1 MLRVAFLMVC
11 GVILASQ
18 CIDAGKDRLAYRQ
31 AEKEYESWI
40 DDTKEKDDGTRVINF
55 ENLQKIN
62 PDLVAWIQ
70 IPDTT
75 IDYPVVQGRDN
86 DYYLNHTAAG
96 KENHSGAI
104 FLDAGCDHRFSY
116 GNYILYGHNLRTGKM
131 FGVLKVLY
139 ASDDQ
144 RDPSRQAPPDIFI
157 RTPKEEIVYHVF
169 SVRKVHLNRQRGVYA
184 LNFAD
189 EQAWKDYVTEAAA
202 RSLLPWKEPP
212 TRETSLLTLSTCT
225 SDSDDGR
232 LVVQAYETGRRPVG
246 EKR

>member
-1 MLRVAFLMVC
+1 MLRVVFLMVC

-31 AEKEYESWI
+31 AEREYESWI
-40 DDTKEKDDGTRVINF
+40 DDTKEKDDGTRVIDF
-55 ENLQKIN
+55 EDLQKIN
-62 PDLVAWIQ
+62 PDVAAWLQ

-86 DYYLNHTAAG
+86 EYYLNHTAAG

-104 FLDAGCDHRFSY
+104 FLDAGCDHRFSK

-131 FGVLKVLY
+131 FGMLKVLY
-139 ASDDQ
+139 APDAQGDL
-144 RDPSRQAPPDIFI
+144 SRQAPPDIFI
-157 RTPKEEIVYHVF
+157 LTPEEEIVYHVF
-169 SVRKVHLNRQRGVYA
+169 SVRKIHLNRQKGVYA

-189 EQAWKDYVTEAAA
+189 EHAWKDYVAEAAGQ
-202 RSLLPWKEPP
+202 SLLAGEEPP
-212 TRETSLLTLSTCT
+212 ARETSLLTLSTCT

>member
-1 MLRVAFLMVC
+1 LLRVAFLLVC
-11 GVILASQ
+11 TVILALQ
-18 CIDAGKDRLAYRQ
+18 CIDTGRDQRQYRQ

-40 DDTKEKDDGTRVINF
+40 DDTKEKDDGTRVIDF
-55 ENLQKIN
+55 EDLQKIN
-62 PDLVAWIQ
+62 PDVAAWLQ

-86 DYYLNHTAAG
+86 EYYLNHTAAG

-104 FLDAGCDHRFSY
+104 FLDAGCDHRFSK

-139 ASDDQ
+139 APDVQGDL
-144 RDPSRQAPPDIFI
+144 SRQAPPDIFI
-157 RTPKEEIVYHVF
+157 RTPEEEIVYHVF
-169 SVRKVHLNRQRGVYA
+169 SVRKIHLNRQKGVYA

-189 EQAWKDYVTEAAA
+189 EHAWKDYVAEAAGQ
-202 RSLLPWKEPP
+202 SLLPGEETPA
-212 TRETSLLTLSTCT
+212 RETSLLTLSTCT